1 MPDLGEYAHF
11 RDVDTQL
18 LQRSGPQ
25 GWAQCVCGSGIQS
38 EHTGRCY
45 NCYFPITH
53 DVKPVE
59 IPASF
64 SGDLWNLV
72 DFCQPPV
79 LSRTIAMAE
88 VDSVSSLY
96 EQPFKVET
104 VPNSDSPLGVTSSPY
119 IKPLPQR
126 GRPPNGSKTGSQR
139 YKGVRQRK
147 GVSGYLVEIRPSKW
161 KKTIWLG
168 TYNTDTE
175 AAAAYDAG
183 VFYTNKKTKFN
194 FPELN
199 GTFPSLPS
207 KLRLDV
213 PGHSEEI
220 KMFVQREAK
229 AAARKVMSLLS
240 KSNQEPTAAVA
251 APAVASSSSTSSSS
265 VESLVE
271 LDAALAMPP
280 LDFYLSLEDGLFWG
294 QCPSSYIISDFN
306 MSI

>member
-1 MPDLGEYAHF
+1 MLE
-11 RDVDTQL
+11 
-18 LQRSGPQ
+18 
-25 GWAQCVCGSGIQS
+25 
-38 EHTGRCY
+38 
-45 NCYFPITH
+45 
-53 DVKPVE
+53 
-59 IPASF
+59 
-64 SGDLWNLV
+64 
-72 DFCQPPV
+72 
-79 LSRTIAMAE
+79 
-88 VDSVSSLY
+88 
-96 EQPFKVET
+96 
-104 VPNSDSPLGVTSSPY
+104 
-119 IKPLPQR
+119 
-126 GRPPNGSKTGSQR
+126 
-139 YKGVRQRK
+139 
-147 GVSGYLVEIRPSKW
+147 
-161 KKTIWLG
+161 
-168 TYNTDTE
+168 YNTDTE